1 MTQLG
6 TRLALCTGTLLAS
19 ACVAEDAEFFGLSR
33 ADQPADTLVFNNATE
48 PEYLDPGL
56 ATGHPD
62 GRIIAELFDGLTEY
76 HPQTLEAL
84 PAHAESWEVHPD
96 GRGYT
101 FTLRRDALW
110 TDGEPVVAGDYAFSW
125 ERNLNPVYLGRYAM
139 QLYAVQHALRYNENR
154 LVRLTEEV
162 EGLAPGTL
170 LELVEAEEKDEDGRS
185 VFPLL
190 SERSLVAAAELRG
203 PDGAVV
209 ARLEPGDT
217 VIWTGE
223 PEAGRTEVYHPSE
236 ERWGTVP
243 AEVLEDPDAAE
254 QRFVA
259 VVLDEPDW
267 QADPAR
273 TEPEVDSGEEAAEAP
288 ANGDGDGDGD
298 GDDLDEAEAL
308 EFARTVRVTGAQVR
322 PAPDGLGVRAWDDG
336 TLEVRMEGVAPYFL
350 QQTSHTAT
358 KAVPR
363 RAIQAHGSRWTR
375 PEHIVSSGPF
385 RLVEH
390 VVRDRFV
397 LERWPEHWDAG
408 AVKLERIEAWSID
421 HVHTSTNLY
430 RAGYTDLVVANDIPP
445 EFLPVLRGKQDFT
458 LSPALSVYFY
468 RINTDR
474 PPLDDV
480 RVRQALAL
488 AIDKR
493 DVVSVAK
500 GGELPAS
507 HIVPPGLPGYPEVEG
522 LGFDPERAR
531 ALLAEAGFP
540 GGEGFPRLRVLYNT
554 QEKHKHIA
562 AVIQAQWQEHLG
574 IEIELENREWKTYL
588 KAVHSQDYDI
598 ARGGWIGDYLDAN
611 TFLEMWLTGGGNN
624 ETGWGQPEY
633 DALIARAGQTA
644 DPAERL
650 AVLAEAEAVLNEELP
665 FIPLYW
671 YVWQEL
677 RQPELRG
684 HHPNLLDHHPLRHVW
699 LDR

>member
-1 MTQLG
+1 MAQEG
-6 TRLALCTGTLLAS
+6 GA
-19 ACVAEDAEFFGLSR
+19 FGLSR

-62 GRIIAELFDGLTEY
+62 GRIIGELFDGLTEY
-76 HPQTLEAL
+76 HPETLEAV
-84 PAHAESWEVHPD
+84 PAHAESWEMHPD
-96 GRGYT
+96 GRGFT
-101 FTLRRDALW
+101 FHLRPEATW
-110 TDGEPVVAGDYAFSW
+110 TDGSPVTAQDYLFSW

-139 QLYAVQHALRYNENR
+139 QLYAVANALRYNENR
-154 LVRLTEEV
+154 LVRLV
-162 EGLAPGTL
+162 EDVGDVPAGTL
-170 LELVEAEEKDEDGRS
+170 VELVDSEARDEDGAS
-185 VFPLL
+185 IFPMQ
-190 SERSLVAAAELRG
+190 SERVLSRDASLRDASQ
-203 PDGAVV
+203 AVV
-209 ARLEPGDT
+209 SELEAGDRVTWVGEADGQVEVYDPGAERWGVLPADALERGAAGTQRFTAVVLPEPDFAARHPAPEAPEPGDT
-217 VIWTGE
+217 SVEEGE
-223 PEAGRTEVYHPSE
+223 PAELEVPTVE
-236 ERWGTVP
+236 EPVHI
-243 AEVLEDPDAAE
+243 EVLG
-254 QRFVA
+254 
-259 VVLDEPDW
+259 
-267 QADPAR
+267 
-273 TEPEVDSGEEAAEAP
+273 S
-288 ANGDGDGDGD
+288 
-298 GDDLDEAEAL
+298 
-308 EFARTVRVTGAQVR
+308 QVR
-322 PAPDGLGVRAWDDG
+322 PAPDGLGLHAADEQTLVVR
-336 TLEVRMEGVAPYFL
+336 LEGVAPYFL

-363 RAIQAHGSRWTR
+363 QALQAHGSRWTR
-375 PEHIVSSGPF
+375 PENMVSSGPF

-390 VVRDRFV
+390 RVRDRFV
-397 LERWPEHWDAG
+397 MEKWEDHWDAEEVQLQ
-408 AVKLERIEAWSID
+408 AIEAWSID

-430 RAGYTDLVVANDIPP
+430 RAGYTDLVVANDVPP
-445 EFLPVLRGKQDFT
+445 EFLPILRDKTDFT
-458 LSPALSVYFY
+458 ISPALSVYFY
-468 RINTDR
+468 RVNTDR

-562 AVIQAQWQEHLG
+562 AVIQAQWQENLG

-624 ETGWGQPEY
+624 ETGWSKPEY
-633 DALIARAGQTA
+633 DALIAKAGQEP
-644 DPAERL
+644 DPQRRL
-650 AVLAEAEAVLNEELP
+650 EILAEAEAVLNEELP
-665 FIPLYW
+665 FIPMYW

-677 RQPELRG
+677 KQPEVRG